1 MNHSCSPNVRE
12 FKKRYRRRAAIAA
25 AARCWQSPIIDQ
37 HGPPRRAPLPAQPA
51 GIIDDDTWVAWR
63 DIAVGEEVVYDYAA
77 SETGESTHMPF
88 SCRCGAAACRGR
100 ITGDDCLLPA
110 LREKYGSS
118 FTSLTKAKQAA
129 ADAAA
134 GKAATA

>member
-1 MNHSCSPNVRE
+1 VSG
-12 FKKRYRRRAAIAA
+12 AAAPAEAGRCPAA
-25 AARCWQSPIIDQ
+25 AARSSRAAR
-37 HGPPRRAPLPAQPA
+37 PPRTPRSCLTLALLAAARRA

-88 SCRCGAAACRGR
+88 TCRCGAAACRGR
-100 ITGDDCLLPA
+100 ITGDDCLLPE
-110 LREKYGSS
+110 LRAKYGSS
-118 FTSLTKAKQAA
+118 FTTLTKAKQAA

-134 GKAATA
+134 PAPGLVPA